1 MKNKKQWVLWLIRT
15 LLVSVVMSFFAVFLA
30 ALSVLV
36 VRGRDWDLVELIYSS
51 LSFSWRLGAILTIVA
66 VVLVFIGSLSKVK
79 DEKSEEKVTQK
90 EETIE

>member
-1 MKNKKQWVLWLIRT
+1 MKNKKQWILWLIRT

-30 ALSVLV
+30 ALLVLV

-51 LSFSWRLGAILTIVA
+51 LSFSWRLGAILTVVA

-79 DEKSEEKVTQK
+79 DEKSE
-90 EETIE
+90 